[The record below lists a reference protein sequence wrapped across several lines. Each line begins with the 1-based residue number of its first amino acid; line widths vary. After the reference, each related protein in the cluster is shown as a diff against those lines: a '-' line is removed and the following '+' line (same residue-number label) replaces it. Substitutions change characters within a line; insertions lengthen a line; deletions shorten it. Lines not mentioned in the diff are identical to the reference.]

1 MTRNISLPSCGFS
14 LVEMLIVAAI
24 IGILSSYA
32 LPSFNRLVNSNRQN
46 TVLLQLFSHHQL
58 ARSEAI
64 KQNQSIILCKSD
76 NGQQCTPS
84 AHWHNGW
91 IVFADRDN
99 NKQLSGTELLIYS
112 FQNQNPSLSLS
123 YRGFGSHNYIRYY
136 PDGRS
141 STNGSFILCTPQ
153 GDITARSLIIS
164 RTGKARLSSKNA
176 SGGALKCG

>member
-1 MTRNISLPSCGFS
+1 MTCNMSSSPCGFS
-14 LVEMLIVAAI
+14 LIEMLIVLAM

-32 LPSFNRLVNSNRQN
+32 LPSFNKLINSNRQS

-64 KQNQSIILCKSD
+64 KQNQSVILCKSD
-76 NGQQCTPS
+76 NGQLCTPS
-84 AHWHNGW
+84 AHWQNGW
-91 IVFADRDN
+91 IVFTDTDN
-99 NKQLSGTELLIYS
+99 NKQLSGNEPLIYS
-112 FQNQNPSLSLS
+112 FQNHNSSLFLS

-141 STNGSFILCTPQ
+141 STNGSFILCTTQ

-164 RTGKARLSSKNA
+164 RTGRARLSSENPN
-176 SGGALKCG
+176 GGVLKCN